1 MENSDNLESG
11 GNHSALDWTA
21 LQSRSRFKKEK
32 LDSSHLNQSKIA
44 KSIDPPII
52 VGTKHRIYS
61 EWYQVNQKWLKNT
74 DMKKWLLT
82 PCKHS
87 VSLQVPLET
96 FSSQL
101 HRQLPVFGFHCFGN
115 CLNSELYRIHVLL
128 LEPHTC
134 VFSTQAISG
143 TLTAALPSKLVRCGH
158 ECIIAYYLE
167 VKDAANFLSIR
178 ESSL

>member
-1 MENSDNLESG
+1 MVSSEPKMIKEYWYKSD
-11 GNHSALDWTA
+11 
-21 LQSRSRFKKEK
+21 
-32 LDSSHLNQSKIA
+32 
-44 KSIDPPII
+44 
-52 VGTKHRIYS
+52 
-61 EWYQVNQKWLKNT
+61 
-74 DMKKWLLT
+74 LLT

-101 HRQLPVFGFHCFGN
+101 HRQLPVFGFHCFGD

-143 TLTAALPSKLVRCGH
+143 TLTAALPSKLVRWGH
-158 ECIIAYYLE
+158 EFIIEYYFE

-178 ESSL
+178 ESFYRSSPIVFFAFQTLCDQHEPDNTRGLIRGGVHQC